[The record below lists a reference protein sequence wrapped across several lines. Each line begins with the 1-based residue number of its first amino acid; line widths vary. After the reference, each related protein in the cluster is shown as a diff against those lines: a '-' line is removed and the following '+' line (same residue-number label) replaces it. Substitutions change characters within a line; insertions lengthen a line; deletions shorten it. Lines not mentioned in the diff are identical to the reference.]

1 MSIGRIEIVN
11 GKKQYVPYS
20 GSSGGGSNSD
30 NKSKLVYIEKYVK
43 TEVLLNNYPLQD
55 KDYVNM
61 ITRKYD
67 ALTGEQLN
75 NNVYTMAVRYIPLSF
90 NMIPLTDILNTLYP
104 DTKGIINTGFFAYL
118 GIGVELSG
126 GEFTFRNQKRL
137 SENPFFTWYKI
148 YSSSTDLTINGLKNK
163 YPAMLFRG
171 FLIELETGNPMYI
184 DGGTKKL
191 ENADTYI

>member
-1 MSIGRIEIVN
+1 M
-11 GKKQYVPYS
+11 
-20 GSSGGGSNSD
+20 
-30 NKSKLVYIEKYVK
+30 
-43 TEVLLNNYPLQD
+43 LNNYPLQD

-61 ITRKYD
+61 ITKKYD
-67 ALTGEQLN
+67 VLTGEQLS

-118 GIGVELSG
+118 GIGVEISS

-148 YSSSTDLTINGLKNK
+148 YSSNTDLTINGLKNH

-171 FLIELETGNPMYI
+171 FLMELEKDNPMYI